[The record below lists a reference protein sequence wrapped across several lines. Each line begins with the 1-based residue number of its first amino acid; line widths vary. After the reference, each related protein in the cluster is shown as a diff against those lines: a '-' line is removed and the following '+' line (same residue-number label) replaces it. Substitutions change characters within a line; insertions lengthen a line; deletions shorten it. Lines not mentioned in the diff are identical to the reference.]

1 MKKKDI
7 ILNNNLKGLAK
18 TFYGRVLTFGFF
30 LSFCISTAI
39 ATNYHVSPS
48 GSDAANGSQAT
59 PFKTIVKAAS
69 MAIPGDTVYVYE
81 GTYIEHNITPQSS
94 GTENAMI
101 VFKTIPGTSGVIV
114 KHPGTSINDDTPVF
128 QLSNRSYI
136 WIEGFQF
143 KDFQFGRAC
152 IYISSGDGNV
162 LINNRFENLGNGD
175 VGKWNGNQM
184 VALFNSS
191 RNVVFNNFFDN
202 ITGDGINVN
211 SQRSEYNLI
220 SNNTFINFKG
230 KLRSWGG
237 QYLYSRAID
246 VQDMSNGNNVIAF
259 NNAENVIHHIW
270 LDRDGSKNIV
280 VRNVGRKGSGMVFNE
295 SRCAHNVIQENIS
308 MEMKVGYMT
317 AYYETTGWT
326 YDPRLVNNVAY
337 NNETGFSVHKSMR
350 DEFRN
355 NIAFNN
361 TAFNLKFTEEA
372 LSNAPHIFR
381 NNLWF
386 TSNNANSIEFR
397 GSAVSVPEFQAS
409 VGETDGLSLNP
420 LFASLVAGSEDFYLQ
435 AGSPA
440 KGAADNGLDLGAY
453 AFYPM
458 TTVGWNPD
466 KQTTGVQ
473 VYFDQVVSA
482 SHRGGQVQLMLKLNK
497 AATETINADIVP
509 VAGDALSG
517 EDFTLSNTSVVFQP
531 GESTK
536 TVSVDITGES
546 DFDELVALR
555 IENVSNAIPG
565 ARNLH
570 LLRIN
575 KTLRLIAHAGI
586 DQTVWESDNSGTGE
600 VVLDGS
606 LSQNPIGEIA
616 SFVWDIDGIAIATG
630 ESPALALPLGTH
642 TITLTVKD
650 DEENSATDEVVI
662 TVNEVSGIWLEAECG
677 DVGSLWNTET
687 DEDASNG
694 QHVTIKPG
702 NNSANSAP
710 NDASGLITYSFDVEE
725 SGIYTLYLRVICPDP
740 TADSFWLRMNNG
752 AFASWNNIGPS
763 TSWQWLAYPNTYNL
777 SAGTNTLTIGYR
789 EDGAKLDKLWITNS
803 DVDPIGEGPVAG
815 NCETT
820 AVRHEQAINVT
831 VYPNPVRDKLNLIL
845 PGSQVTISLYNC
857 TGQRLLHQV
866 ENAASTT
873 IDMANYRQGIYFVK
887 IAGQHETIV
896 KKLTKQ

>member
-1 MKKKDI
+1 MNKKDTV
-7 ILNNNLKGLAK
+7 LNIHFKGLAK
-18 TFYGRVLTFGFF
+18 TFYCRVLSVGFF
-30 LSFCISTAI
+30 LLFCISTAI

-48 GSDAANGSQAT
+48 GSDAANGSEAT
-59 PFKTIVKAAS
+59 PFQTIVKAAS
-69 MAIPGDTVYVYE
+69 MVMPGDTVFVYE
-81 GTYIEHNITPQSS
+81 GTYIEHNITPKSS

-101 VFKTIPGTSGVIV
+101 VFKTVPGTTGVIV

-136 WIEGFQF
+136 WMEGFQF
-143 KDFQFGRAC
+143 KDFEFGRAS
-152 IYISSGDGNV
+152 IYISSGHGNV
-162 LINNRFENLGNGD
+162 VINNRFENLGNGD

-191 RNVVFNNFFDN
+191 RNVVLNNFFDN

-211 SQRSEYNLI
+211 SQGSEYNLI
-220 SNNTFINFKG
+220 SHNTFINFKG

-259 NNAENVIHHIW
+259 NKAENVIHHIW
-270 LDRDGSKNIV
+270 LDRDGSNNIV
-280 VRNVGRKGSGMVFNE
+280 LRNVGRKGSGLVFNE

-326 YDPRLVNNVAY
+326 YNPRWVNNVAY

-361 TAFNLKFTEEA
+361 TAFNLKFTAEA
-372 LSNAPHIFR
+372 LSNAPHVFR

-386 TSNNANSIEFR
+386 TSNKTNSIEFK
-397 GSAVSVPEFQAS
+397 GNAISVPEFQAS
-409 VGETDGLSLNP
+409 IGETDGLSLNP
-420 LFASLVAGSEDFYLQ
+420 MFVSLVAGSEDFDLQ
-435 AGSPA
+435 PGSPA

-453 AFYPM
+453 AMYPK
-458 TTVGWNPD
+458 TAVGWNPD

-473 VYFDQVVSA
+473 VYFDQIISA
-482 SHRGGQVQLMLKLNK
+482 SNRGGQMLLEVRLNK
-497 AATETINADIVP
+497 AAIETISADIVP

-517 EDFTLSNTSVVFQP
+517 EDFALSSTTVVFQP
-531 GESTK
+531 GETIKS
-536 TVSVDITGES
+536 VSVEIVGES
-546 DFDELVALR
+546 EFDELVALR
-555 IENVSNAIPG
+555 LENVTNAISG
-565 ARNLH
+565 AKGLH

-575 KTLRLIAHAGI
+575 KTLKLEVSAGI
-586 DQTVWESDNSGTGE
+586 DQTVWESNSSGTAE
-600 VVLDGS
+600 VLLEGS
-606 LSQNPIGEIA
+606 ITHNPFGTNVT
-616 SFVWDIDGIAIATG
+616 FVWDIDGTEIATG
-630 ESPALALPLGTH
+630 ETPTVTLPLGIH
-642 TITLTVKD
+642 TVTLTVSD
-650 DEENSATDEVVI
+650 NENNSSTDEVVV
-662 TVNEVSGIWLEAECG
+662 TVKEVSGVWLEAECG
-677 DVGSLWNTET
+677 DVGSLWNVET
-687 DEDASNG
+687 DEGASNG
-694 QHVTIKPG
+694 QYVTIQPG

-777 SAGTNTLTIGYR
+777 NAGTNTLTIGYR

-803 DVDPIGEGPVAG
+803 DVTPTGEGPAAG

-820 AVRHEQAINVT
+820 AASYELTTKVSA
-831 VYPNPVRDKLNLIL
+831 YPNPIGDELNLTL
-845 PGSQVTISLYNC
+845 PGSQVSISLYNSI
-857 TGQRLLHQV
+857 GQRLLHQI
-866 ENAASTT
+866 ENASSAT
-873 IDMANYRQGIYFVK
+873 IDMTNFKQGIYFLK
-887 IAGQHETIV
+887 IAGQHETLV
-896 KKLTKQ
+896 KKLIKR